1 MAVQRMSVSTST
13 LRLLWLLGLC
23 LGLSA
28 CSVFT
33 PLPLLELVKATGIAA
48 STVITVGP
56 SKATDTV
63 YHLPPSFN
71 KVCIE
76 LNPQSQSVEI
86 LPALQSELRSHQ
98 IESRIYQP
106 GSIRDCAVRLN
117 YEAYI
122 EWDIPP
128 FTNDYK
134 TYLTSATL
142 TLRNETGQ
150 ILSRSSYT
158 LDPVYGM
165 GKWSPIRSKIAP
177 VVTAVVTGF

>member
-1 MAVQRMSVSTST
+1 MLVSTST
-13 LRLLWLLGLC
+13 LQWLWPAVLCPWLG
-23 LGLSA
+23 A

-56 SKATDTV
+56 SKASDTV

-76 LNPQSQSVEI
+76 LNPQSQSAEI
-86 LPALQSELRSHQ
+86 LPALQSELRLHQ
-98 IESRIYQP
+98 IESRIYEP
-106 GSIRDCAVRLN
+106 GGIRNCTVRLN

-128 FTNDYK
+128 FTNEYK

-142 TLRNETGQ
+142 ILRNETGKV
-150 ILSRSSYT
+150 LSRSSYT

-177 VVTAVVTGF
+177 VVTAVVTGFEN